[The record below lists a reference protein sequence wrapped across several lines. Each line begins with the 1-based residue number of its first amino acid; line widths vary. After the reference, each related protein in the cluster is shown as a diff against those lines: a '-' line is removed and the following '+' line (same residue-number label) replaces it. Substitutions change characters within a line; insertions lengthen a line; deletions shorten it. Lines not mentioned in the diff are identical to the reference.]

1 MMEDISEKNRKE
13 LENIE
18 DEVEKMKRVT
28 RQKRNIWSWRGK
40 KYSKQIQI

>member
-1 MMEDISEKNRKE
+1 MEDISEKNRKE

-28 RQKRNIWSWRGK
+28 RQKRNVWTWREK
-40 KYSKQIQI
+40 TKYSKQIQI